1 MYLCVA
7 SCTVHIPRTRR
18 GVSCSRGPGHRV
30 PLDNRVKEKWRTE
43 AKSSGSRDS
52 FPGRL
57 GRLGA
62 VMPDAPDAPHLP
74 DKTDCTAFVPFATLI
89 TCILLVT
96 VAVAARTRRHLE
108 CGTDA
113 TQLIVRSND
122 LRTAMAS
129 AYQEPDSYPLSGMGR
144 GHGLTSGPPGCSFW
158 ARGSGSRPWLFPGM
172 QSGGLSGGL
181 AAQSIT
187 DVLRIAPP

>member
-1 MYLCVA
+1 MLDGRLGA
-7 SCTVHIPRTRR
+7 GTDELGIEALRMRR
-18 GVSCSRGPGHRV
+18 KQHYGVSLMSLVSLVCVCVSIWLCTCVSPRVPCTHPGRGEVSAARGARSPYHRV

-96 VAVAARTRRHLE
+96 VAVAARTRKE
-108 CGTDA
+108 T
-113 TQLIVRSND
+113 
-122 LRTAMAS
+122 
-129 AYQEPDSYPLSGMGR
+129 SGMR
-144 GHGLTSGPPGCSFW
+144 H
-158 ARGSGSRPWLFPGM
+158 
-172 QSGGLSGGL
+172 
-181 AAQSIT
+181 
-187 DVLRIAPP
+187 